1 MLSSAPRS
9 PYSCRLQRAFACAAL
24 AVGLAGCATSLG
36 PEQTTTAALGEP
48 PRAAQ
53 KTVRVAMLLPMSG
66 FGPTAA
72 IAKGMKQAGEM
83 ALFELDNPNVQLVV
97 KDDKGSPEGAEAAA
111 AEAISEGAEIIL
123 GPLTGAATRGAAGPA
138 RKANVPVISF
148 SNDRQVA
155 GGGVYLMS
163 FLAEQEV
170 ERIVSFAAS
179 QGKRRIAAL
188 VPADAYG
195 RVVDPAL
202 RAEAAR
208 SGVDVAIV
216 ESYPP
221 QANAM
226 LGPAKRVVDEVKA
239 SGDTDAPIDALL
251 LAGGQDVLPHLGP
264 IIAYSGLDTTR
275 VKLLGTGAWEYQ
287 GIGRET
293 ALLGGWYPGPDP
305 RGWQDFSGRFMR
317 SFAAP
322 PPRLASLAYDA
333 VSVAVTLS
341 QAPPGARFTAANL
354 TRPSGF
360 SGVDG
365 VVRFSEGGLPERD
378 LAVLEVRQFGSV
390 IADPSTSAPAAQ
402 TRISAVPKP

>member
-1 MLSSAPRS
+1 MLSSAPRRRS
-9 PYSCRLQRAFACAAL
+9 SCRLLPAFACAAM
-24 AVGLAGCATSLG
+24 AVAMAGCATSLG
-36 PEQTTTAALGEP
+36 PEQTATSALGEAP
-48 PRAAQ
+48 QAAQ
-53 KTVRVAMLLPMSG
+53 RTVRIAMLLPISG

-111 AEAISEGAEIIL
+111 VEAIGEGVEIIV
-123 GPLTGAATRGAAGPA
+123 GPLTAAATRGAAGPA
-138 RKANVPVISF
+138 RKANVPILSF
-148 SNDRQVA
+148 SNDRNVA

-163 FLAEQEV
+163 FLAEQEI
-170 ERIVSFAAS
+170 ERIVSFAAA
-179 QGKRRIAAL
+179 QGKRRIGAL

-195 RVVDPAL
+195 HVVEPAL

-208 SGVDVAIV
+208 LGVAVAIL
-216 ESYPP
+216 EPYPP

-239 SGDTDAPIDALL
+239 SSDTDTPIDALL

-264 IIAYSGLDTTR
+264 IIAYSGLDTKR

-305 RGWQDFSGRFMR
+305 RGWQDFSGRFTR
-317 SFAAP
+317 SFGAP

-333 VSVAVTLS
+333 VSVAVALS
-341 QAPPGARFTAANL
+341 QGARGERYTAVAL

-365 VVRFSEGGLPERD
+365 IVRFRETGLPDRD
-378 LAVLEVRQFGSV
+378 LAVLEVKQFGSTIV
-390 IADPSTSAPAAQ
+390 DPPKSTPLAETRVSAAPRQ
-402 TRISAVPKP
+402 